1 VPNRLFSLF
10 IDDMM
15 HIFSCDAM
23 KYDFLALYKKN
34 FEITGGSKLE
44 TSLGMVV
51 KQDDKVS
58 RFN

>member
-1 VPNRLFSLF
+1 
-10 IDDMM
+10 MM